1 MQEQKRGMRLGC
13 KSKRREG
20 GREGEIRM
28 QEQRRE
34 GEIRMQVQ
42 EERG

>member
-1 MQEQKRGMRLGC
+1 MRLGC
-13 KSKRREG
+13 KCKR
-20 GREGEIRM
+20 REGEIRV

-34 GEIRMQVQ
+34 GKTRMQEQ